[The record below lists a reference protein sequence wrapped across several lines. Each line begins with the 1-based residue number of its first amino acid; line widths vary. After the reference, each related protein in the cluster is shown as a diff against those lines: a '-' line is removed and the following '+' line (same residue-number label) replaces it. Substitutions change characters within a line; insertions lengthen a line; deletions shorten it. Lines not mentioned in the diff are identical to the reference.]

1 MIPQGI
7 FEALIQQALSD
18 FTPELKGLFS
28 EYKWLNVRLYSS
40 FVGLYGKRKRLVQM
54 LKVCPSLPASFR
66 RHANVKEASIKMDA
80 DPFLRTVLQD
90 AYHRVC
96 NGLHESLDLEMRFRH
111 FIINTQNPRSAVREL
126 GIPKQASALAI
137 FRGLSI
143 SNRDNRSV
151 YSREFMLVYPQTHR
165 KLIKDDSREDA
176 LKDAKKGASS

>member
-1 MIPQGI
+1 
-7 FEALIQQALSD
+7 
-18 FTPELKGLFS
+18 
-28 EYKWLNVRLYSS
+28 
-40 FVGLYGKRKRLVQM
+40 
-54 LKVCPSLPASFR
+54 
-66 RHANVKEASIKMDA
+66 MDA

-126 GIPKQASALAI
+126 GIPKQA
-137 FRGLSI
+137 I

-176 LKDAKKGASS
+176 LKDAKMGASS